1 MTKMKQNEKEM
12 KAIRAGMRYLS
23 ARNVS
28 YTPLRW
34 DYGKGSKVPCE
45 YVAKKCGFDSCE
57 HMYEF
62 LVRGVGTGA
71 KNEPVAEPAP
81 EYGAGGHFKEE
92 KYEFKEE
99 TALVEPGKLGGL
111 MLLMGAL
118 VVLWYLLFVSIRRG

>member
-1 MTKMKQNEKEM
+1 MVDEKEM

-28 YTPLRW
+28 FSPLPW

-45 YVAKKCGFDSCE
+45 YVAKKCRFDSCE

-62 LVRGVGTGA
+62 LVRGVGMGA
-71 KNEPVAEPAP
+71 KNEPVVEPAP

-92 KYEFKEE
+92 KYVFKEE
-99 TALVEPGKLGGL
+99 TEPGKVGGL
-111 MLLMGAL
+111 MLLIGVF
-118 VVLWYLLFVSIRRG
+118 VVLWYLLLGRRG